1 MARLIVLALLG
12 VLALPASA
20 GFFPESPFS
29 DRAAGTT
36 GASFLKAP
44 PSARADSLGEAYI
57 AGIDGAEAIFRNP
70 AGMAVLQE
78 RVRADVTAGYTALLD
93 AATLGSVGFA
103 MPFGSVGTFG
113 TGLTYA
119 SHGSQQGYNTLGDP
133 TSKFTPNDFAFS
145 FGYAKQLTALRLGG
159 ALKVVRTSIADA
171 SGTTFALDAGVQWI
185 GAVSTNEGPID
196 FGAAIQ
202 NLGPAMS
209 IGAGSDP
216 LPFRLQLGARWH
228 LSERLA
234 GVLDGIL
241 PVDQDPSAA
250 LGLEGR
256 FRLGEKTTA
265 GLRGGYNVARTR
277 GVDGLAG
284 MSAGVGIEFNSFRFD
299 YAWVPYGDLG
309 MSNRVTFGYSF

>member
-1 MARLIVLALLG
+1 MARLSLLALLAL
-12 VLALPASA
+12 LALPASA
-20 GFFPESPFS
+20 GFFPDSPFS
-29 DRAAGTT
+29 DRAGGTT

-57 AGIDGAEAIFRNP
+57 AGIEGAEAIFRNP

-78 RVRADVTAGYTALLD
+78 KVRADVTSGYSALLD
-93 AATLGSVGFA
+93 SAYLGSVGFA
-103 MPFGSVGTFG
+103 MPVGGLGTFG

-119 SHGSQQGYNTLGDP
+119 SHGSHQGYNTLGDP
-133 TSKFTPNDFAFS
+133 TSDFTPNDIALS
-145 FGYAKQLTALRLGG
+145 FGYARQLSTLRLGS

-185 GAVSTNEGPID
+185 GALSTAEGPID

-209 IGAGSDP
+209 IGSGSDP
-216 LPFRLQLGARWH
+216 LPFRLQMGARWH

-250 LGLEGR
+250 LGIEGR
-256 FRLGEKTTA
+256 FRLGEKLSA

-284 MSAGVGIEFNSFRFD
+284 MAAGVGIEFNSFRFD
-299 YAWVPYGDLG
+299 YAWVPFGDLG